1 MNHEGTKARSLLVQ
15 FLFFNHEGTKARS
28 CIKSLVILYAVVS
41 WWFNFFLLYWFNF
54 FFLTTKALRHEVA
67 QSAW

>member
-1 MNHEGTKARSLLVQ
+1 
-15 FLFFNHEGTKARS
+15 
-28 CIKSLVILYAVVS
+28 VS